1 MLLAGDKPK
10 NSEYTFQLT
19 SIFRPPPSNL
29 GRRRTFVALWW
40 ARAKENESPSTF
52 GALRRDSWRTMKIP
66 AVCLLFFFFF
76 FGATAT
82 SQQANVFL
90 PRSSFMGLHKC
101 THPCISGDVNRPN
114 TFKHSTQYCLLPCP
128 RPHLCNHLCTKT
140 TKSISVIWSL

>member
-52 GALRRDSWRTMKIP
+52 GALRRDSWRTMKVP

-76 FGATAT
+76 LEQPPRRNRQMCSYLAAVLWACTSAHTLVKVGTWIDQTHSNTAHNT
-82 SQQANVFL
+82 AFSHVQGPIYVTTCVPKLQSQY
-90 PRSSFMGLHKC
+90 P
-101 THPCISGDVNRPN
+101 
-114 TFKHSTQYCLLPCP
+114 
-128 RPHLCNHLCTKT
+128 
-140 TKSISVIWSL
+140 